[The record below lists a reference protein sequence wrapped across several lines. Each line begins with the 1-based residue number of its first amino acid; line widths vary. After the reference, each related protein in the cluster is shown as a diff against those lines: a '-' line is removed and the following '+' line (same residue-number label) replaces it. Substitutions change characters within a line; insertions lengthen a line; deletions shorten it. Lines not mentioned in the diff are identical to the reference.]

1 MLTGGFKRQTS
12 AAVPSPLAAD
22 SNNLSG
28 SMRKRIVLNKQF
40 ISVQK
45 EDGDI
50 GHIEVKIG
58 DEELSGVQPILRSL
72 SEMGGIDNSSKPGS
86 PVPGRGSLK
95 DALRRGS
102 QAMGLQDE
110 QNQKIDVPQGQCHF
124 LHISFSF

>member
-95 DALRRGS
+95 GDFFSETVFSKKNVDTPVNSGS
-102 QAMGLQDE
+102 EIG
-110 QNQKIDVPQGQCHF
+110 
-124 LHISFSF
+124 